1 MSYLTEDPKWIHFY
15 PKFSASLKLEK
26 AGYFDERPEIT
37 TSVTSLIAMI
47 AIPILACHSL
57 FFLLLLPFMLFG
69 WGKLYIHLPIR
80 TGIQDCTSAA
90 WGAVYMEDALMVYHG
105 GSGNFEGGPKTKL
118 FYMPWSLQWYRTS
131 TLLTGGPWYH
141 HIYNHKTCWPVDR
154 NLPGGYKWI
163 ADNRWQE
170 HHNFLDKY
178 DGSTVGATISVQERE
193 WRRKWLMWTPLF
205 GLKRKTIEIEFDQEV
220 GRHKGEWKGGTI
232 GCSYEMIGNETPL
245 ECLTRMQIEREF

>member
-47 AIPILACHSL
+47 AIPILAWHSL
-57 FFLLLLPFMLFG
+57 FFLLLTPLVLFG
-69 WGKLYIHLPIR
+69 WGVLYIHLPIR
-80 TGIQDCTSAA
+80 TGIQDCSSAA

-105 GSGNFEGGPKTKL
+105 GGGNFEGGPKTKL

-131 TLLTGGPWYH
+131 TLLQSGRRWHHDTYSNRHRSNIGNVLGG
-141 HIYNHKTCWPVDR
+141 T
-154 NLPGGYKWI
+154 
-163 ADNRWQE
+163 DNFKNYQE
-170 HHNFLDKY
+170 IHPFVDKY
-178 DGSTVGATISVQERE
+178 NETTVLATIGIVERE

-205 GLKRKTIEIEFDQEV
+205 GLKRKTIEVEFDQEV

-245 ECLTRMQIEREF
+245 ECLNRMQIEREF

>member
-47 AIPILACHSL
+47 AIPILACYSF
-57 FFLLLLPFMLFG
+57 FFLLLTPLVLFG

-105 GSGNFEGGPKTKL
+105 GGGNFEGGPKTKL
-118 FYMPWSLQWYRTS
+118 FYMPWSLQWCRTS
-131 TLLTGGPWYH
+131 TLLDDGTWYNDTYSNR
-141 HIYNHKTCWPVDR
+141 YNSAGYDNTHKQNAVMEWKEVHPFV
-154 NLPGGYKWI
+154 
-163 ADNRWQE
+163 
-170 HHNFLDKY
+170 DKY
-178 DGSTVGATISVQERE
+178 DDTTVLATIGIVERE

-205 GLKRKTIEIEFDQEV
+205 GLKRKTIKIEFDQEV